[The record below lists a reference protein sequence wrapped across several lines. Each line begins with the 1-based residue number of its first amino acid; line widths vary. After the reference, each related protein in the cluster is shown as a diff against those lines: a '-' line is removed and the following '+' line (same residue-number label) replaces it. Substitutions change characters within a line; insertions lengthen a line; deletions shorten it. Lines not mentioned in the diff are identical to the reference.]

1 MEQVK
6 TQIVRVPGSP
16 EEAERQASR
25 TATDTHRE
33 TCPVRVFKQGKR
45 EMVSGV
51 LPLRIVMRLLKLNS
65 AQKGSIAE
73 EALTANNRPVLKDH
87 WMAIADYLKR
97 ALDRD
102 EPFIIP
108 PLTLNSTGNVQIYVP
123 DNQSSINTGYAVLPE
138 ETAIHITDGQHRFLG
153 IDKVAT
159 DTRGTPQGEIFMA
172 SSVPFLMTIESDTNQ
187 VHQDF
192 ADAGRTKSLP
202 PSLLAVYDT
211 RQPANGAVMSIIEGT
226 PLLKGRVDATSNT
239 ISKSSQY
246 IFLVNQVRQFV
257 KHSLTGSTGA
267 NETSFSEQ
275 ADAAMTNRESRERWV
290 RSRIAFLKVMTEI
303 VPDWNQIA
311 RLSQPGG
318 VDSATVLKKTREIKQ
333 QQNVPLN
340 GAFMTTLG
348 LLSYK
353 VLDDITSADI
363 EEERMMAQLRE
374 VLKPLNGLDWSR
386 TGPIWDGNIVTG
398 GKIRTQASA
407 VRAASQEMLKH
418 LGLAEQDSLAQA
430 A

>member
-1 MEQVK
+1 MNNAK
-6 TQIVRVPGSP
+6 TQIIRVLGSP
-16 EEAERQASR
+16 EEAEQQAMR
-25 TATDTHRE
+25 MAMETHRE

-51 LPLRIVMRLLKLNS
+51 LPLRVITRLLKLNS
-65 AQKGSIAE
+65 AMKGSLAE

-87 WMAIADYLKR
+87 WMAIAAYLKR

-123 DNQSSINTGYAVLPE
+123 DTQSSINSGYAVLPE
-138 ETAIHITDGQHRFLG
+138 ETSIHITDGQHRFLG
-153 IDKVAT
+153 IEQVAN
-159 DTRGTPQGEIFMA
+159 DTRGTPQGEIFMT
-172 SSVPFLMTIESDTNQ
+172 SSVPFLMTIEADTSQ

-192 ADAGRTKSLP
+192 ADAGRTKALP

-211 RQPANGAVMSIIEGT
+211 RQPANAAVMSIIEGM

-239 ISKSSQY
+239 ISKSSQF
-246 IFLVNQVRQFV
+246 IFLVNQVRQLV
-257 KHSLTGSTGA
+257 KHSLTGSTGVT
-267 NETSFSEQ
+267 ETSFREQ
-275 ADAAMTNRESRERWV
+275 ADAAMTNRESRERWI

-311 RLSQPGG
+311 QLSQPGG

-340 GAFMTTLG
+340 GAFLTTLG

-363 EEERMMAQLRE
+363 EEDRMMEYLRE
-374 VLKPLNGLDWSR
+374 VLKPLNDIDWSR
-386 TGPIWDGNIVTG
+386 NGPIWDGNIVTG
-398 GKIRTQASA
+398 GKIRTQAPA
-407 VRAASQEMLKH
+407 VRAASEKMLKH
-418 LGLAEQDSLAQA
+418 LGFAEQDGLVQA

>member
-1 MEQVK
+1 MEEAK
-6 TQIVRVPGSP
+6 TQIMKIPGSP
-16 EEAERQASR
+16 EEAELQAIR
-25 TATDTHRE
+25 MARDTHRE
-33 TCPVRVFKQGKR
+33 MCPVRVFNQGKR

-51 LPLRIVMRLLKLNS
+51 LPIRVVTRLLKLNS
-65 AQKGSIAE
+65 AEKRSLAE
-73 EALTANNRPVLKDH
+73 EALTANNRPVIKDH
-87 WMAIADYLKR
+87 WMAIAEYLKKS
-97 ALDRD
+97 LDRD

-123 DNQSSINTGYAVLPE
+123 DSQSSINTGYAVLPD
-138 ETAIHITDGQHRFLG
+138 ETSIHITDGQHRFLG
-153 IDKVAT
+153 IDKVAN
-159 DTRGTPQGEIFMA
+159 DTRGTPQGEIFMT
-172 SSVPFLMTIESDTNQ
+172 SSVPFLMTIEADTNQ

-192 ADAGRTKSLP
+192 ADAGRTKALP

-211 RQPANGAVMSIIEGT
+211 RQPANGAVMKIIEGT

-239 ISKSSQY
+239 VSKSSQF

-267 NETSFSEQ
+267 TETSFGEQ
-275 ADAAMTNRESRERWV
+275 ADAAMTNQESRERWI

-311 RLSQPGG
+311 QLSQPGES
-318 VDSATVLKKTREIKQ
+318 DSATVLKKTQEIKQ

-363 EEERMMAQLRE
+363 EEDRMMAQLRE
-374 VLKPLNGLDWSR
+374 TLKPLNTLDWSR
-386 TGPIWDGNIVTG
+386 KGPIWDGNIVTG
-398 GKIRTQASA
+398 GKIRTQGPA
-407 VRAASQEMLKH
+407 VREASQKMLEH
-418 LGLAEQDSLAQA
+418 LGLSEQDNPAQA

>member
-1 MEQVK
+1 MENAK
-6 TQIVRVPGSP
+6 TQVIRVPGSP
-16 EEAERQASR
+16 EEAEQQAMR
-25 TATDTHRE
+25 MAMETHRE

-51 LPLRIVMRLLKLNS
+51 LPLRVITRLLKLNS
-65 AQKGSIAE
+65 AQKGSLAE

-87 WMAIADYLKR
+87 WMAIANYLKR

-123 DNQSSINTGYAVLPE
+123 DTQSSITSGYAVLPE
-138 ETAIHITDGQHRFLG
+138 ETSIHITDGQHRFLG
-153 IDKVAT
+153 IEKVAN
-159 DTRGTPQGEIFMA
+159 DTRGTPQGEIFMT
-172 SSVPFLMTIESDTNQ
+172 SSVPFLMTIEADTSQ

-192 ADAGRTKSLP
+192 ADAGRTRALP

-211 RQPANGAVMSIIEGT
+211 RQPANAAVMSIIEDT

-239 ISKSSQY
+239 ISKSSQF
-246 IFLVNQVRQFV
+246 IFLVNQVRQLV

-267 NETSFSEQ
+267 TETSFSEQ
-275 ADAAMTNRESRERWV
+275 ADAAMTNRESRERWI

-303 VPDWNQIA
+303 VPDWNQISQ
-311 RLSQPGG
+311 LSQPGG
-318 VDSATVLKKTREIKQ
+318 VDSAIVLKKTREIKQ

-340 GAFMTTLG
+340 GAFLTTLG

-363 EEERMMAQLRE
+363 EEDQMMEHLRE
-374 VLKPLNGLDWSR
+374 VLEPLNSIDWSR
-386 TGPIWDGNIVTG
+386 NGAIWDGNIVTG

-407 VRAASQEMLKH
+407 VKAASQEMLKC
-418 LGLAEQDSLAQA
+418 LGLAEEDGLAQTT
-430 A
+430 

>member
-1 MEQVK
+1 MGVYLMSEAK
-6 TQIVRVPGSP
+6 TQIIRVPGPPS
-16 EEAERQASR
+16 EAEGQAMR
-25 TATDTHRE
+25 MAMDTHRE
-33 TCPVRVFKQGKR
+33 VCPVRVFTQGKR

-51 LPLRIVMRLLKLNS
+51 LPIRVVTRLLKSLA
-65 AQKGSIAE
+65 AQKGSLAD
-73 EALTANNRPVLKDH
+73 EALMANNRPVIKEH

-97 ALDRD
+97 SLDRD

-123 DNQSSINTGYAVLPE
+123 DGQSTINTGYAILPD
-138 ETAIHITDGQHRFLG
+138 ETSIHITDGQHRFLG

-159 DTRGTPQGEIFMA
+159 DTRGTPQGETFM
-172 SSVPFLMTIESDTNQ
+172 SNSVPFLMTIESDTSQ

-239 ISKSSQY
+239 VSKSTQF

-257 KHSLTGSTGA
+257 KHSLTGLTGA
-267 NETSFSEQ
+267 SETAFGEQ
-275 ADAAMTNRESRERWV
+275 ADAAMTNRESRNRWV
-290 RSRIAFLKVMTEI
+290 RSRVAFLKVMTEI

-311 RLSQPGG
+311 RLSQPGEA
-318 VDSATVLKKTREIKQ
+318 DSATVLKKTREIKQ
-333 QQNVPLN
+333 QPNVTLH
-340 GAFMTTLG
+340 GAFLTTLG

-353 VLDDITSADI
+353 VLDDITSADL
-363 EEERMMAQLRE
+363 EEERMMEQLRN
-374 VLKPLNGLDWSR
+374 VLKPLNGVDWSR
-386 TGPIWDGNIVTG
+386 EGPLWNGNIVTG

-407 VRAASQEMLKH
+407 VRAASQKMLEH
-418 LGLAEQDSLAQA
+418 LGFVG
-430 A
+430 

>member
-1 MEQVK
+1 MEQAK
-6 TQIVRVPGSP
+6 TQIIKVSGPP
-16 EEAERQASR
+16 EEAERQAMR
-25 TATDTHRE
+25 MAMETHRE
-33 TCPVRVFKQGKR
+33 MCLVRVFKQGKR

-51 LPLRIVMRLLKLNS
+51 LPIRVVTRILILNS
-65 AQKGSIAE
+65 AKKGALAE
-73 EALTANNRPVLKDH
+73 EALSANNRPIIDEH
-87 WMAIADYLKR
+87 WMAFANYLKR

-108 PLTLNSTGNVQIYVP
+108 PLTLNSTGDVQIYVP
-123 DNQSSINTGYAVLPE
+123 DGQTSISSGYAVLPE
-138 ETAIHITDGQHRFLG
+138 ETSIYITDGQHRFKG
-153 IDKVAT
+153 IEKVVN
-159 DTRGTPQGEIFMA
+159 DSRGTPEGEVFMT
-172 SSVPFLMTIESDTNQ
+172 SSVPFLMTIEADTNQ

-192 ADAGRTKSLP
+192 ADAGRTKALP

-211 RQPANGAVMSIIEGT
+211 RQPANAAVMGIIEGT
-226 PLLKGRVDATSNT
+226 LLLKGRVDATSNSV
-239 ISKSSQY
+239 SKSSQY
-246 IFLVNQVRQFV
+246 VFLVNQVRQFV

-267 NETSFSEQ
+267 TETNFGEQ
-275 ADAAMTNRESRERWV
+275 ADAAMTNRESRDRWI

-311 RLSQPGG
+311 QLSQPGG

-333 QQNVPLN
+333 LQNVPLN
-340 GAFMTTLG
+340 GAFLTTLG

-363 EEERMMAQLRE
+363 EEDQMVEHLRE
-374 VLKPLNGLDWSR
+374 ALKPLNSIDWTR
-386 TGPIWDGNIVTG
+386 GGPIWDGNIVTG

-407 VRAASQEMLKH
+407 VRAASQKMLEH
-418 LGLAEQDSLAQA
+418 LGLAEQDGLAQA